1 MKRSVLAHQLYQT
14 TRCELLVH
22 EKNSA
27 LGMLWHLLSPLGL
40 TLVLF
45 VVFSEVAGFASVPY
59 YPLFILTGI
68 IQFQF
73 FQNATTR
80 AANGMLGSR
89 DLVLNST
96 MSLEVVVLRSVLVE
110 GLTYAI
116 EIALVALAVLA
127 FGPRGLTLNALYFIP
142 VVVSLFALTIGVA
155 LALSAMVVFLSDLTY
170 VWSLF
175 MRMLFFLTPIFYSVD
190 IIDHPRARQAVGL
203 NPLTLITDAGRE
215 ALLYGRAPSGIPLML
230 GGSLV
235 VLLLGWLVFRRLR
248 PAIADFI

>member
-1 MKRSVLAHQLYQT
+1 MKRAVLAHQLYQT

-96 MSLEVVVLRSVLVE
+96 ISLEVVVLRSVFVE

-116 EIALVALAVLA
+116 EIGLVAAAVLF
-127 FGPRGLTLNALYFIP
+127 FGPQGLTLNALYFIP

-155 LALSAMVVFLSDLTY
+155 LALSSMVVFLSDLTY

-175 MRMLFFLTPIFYSVD
+175 MRMLFFLTPIFYS
-190 IIDHPRARQAVGL
+190 IELIDHPTARRAVGM
-203 NPLTLITDAGRE
+203 NPLTVITNAGRD
-215 ALLYGRAPSGIPLML
+215 ALLYGQTPAGIPMML
-230 GGSLV
+230 GGSFLV
-235 VLLLGWLVFRRLR
+235 LIVGWLVFARLR
-248 PAIADFI
+248 PSISDFI